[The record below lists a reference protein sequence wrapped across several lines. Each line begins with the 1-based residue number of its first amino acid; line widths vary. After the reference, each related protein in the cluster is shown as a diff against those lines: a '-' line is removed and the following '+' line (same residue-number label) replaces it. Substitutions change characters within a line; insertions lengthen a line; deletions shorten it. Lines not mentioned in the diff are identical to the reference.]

1 MRASL
6 VAFSLVAST
15 AFAQV
20 TMVYPEVVNLDQP
33 GVLDELAQSNP
44 EHYSRIV
51 EIRHA
56 ASFMPCRPE
65 SVERTLKAK
74 FDADEGRCGQL
85 LLASYP
91 AKMELGFRLEGTYY
105 TTRVEL
111 DTRYD
116 RFIPAV
122 DRR

>member
-1 MRASL
+1 MRACL

-15 AFAQV
+15 AFAQLA
-20 TMVYPEVVNLDQP
+20 MVYPEVVNLDRP

-65 SVERTLKAK
+65 SVARTLKAK
-74 FDADEGRCGQL
+74 YDADDGRCGSIL
-85 LLASYP
+85 HTSYP
-91 AKMELGFRLEGTYY
+91 AKMELGFRLEQTFY
-105 TTRVEL
+105 TTRIEM

-116 RFIPAV
+116 RFVPLV
-122 DRR
+122 DRK